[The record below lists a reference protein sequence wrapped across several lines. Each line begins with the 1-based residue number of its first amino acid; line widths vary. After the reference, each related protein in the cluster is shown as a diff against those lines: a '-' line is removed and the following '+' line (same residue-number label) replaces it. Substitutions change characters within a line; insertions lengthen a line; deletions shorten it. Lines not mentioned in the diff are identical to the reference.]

1 MTASNRKIKILT
13 PAIGIVAIGTLGLAP
28 AVLSVAP
35 ASAATHSS
43 SSSVRSGDYGGQA
56 TLKLPARPSI
66 KMNLDDA
73 YVSANQHAHAGRIDA
88 LMAKGSSYAE
98 VNATYVR
105 GRITGG
111 TIHSDQGTSRIIRGS
126 INGGKGI
133 SAHNRLVMK
142 TTNGTVVVHLN
153 LKKR

>member
-1 MTASNRKIKILT
+1 MFASGIDTNHFKILT

-56 TLKLPARPSI
+56 TLKLPARPSV

-73 YVSANQHAHAGRIDA
+73 YVSANQGSRVEPSIPIKAPRESSEVLSMGARGLA
-88 LMAKGSSYAE
+88 L
-98 VNATYVR
+98 
-105 GRITGG
+105 
-111 TIHSDQGTSRIIRGS
+111 TIGLS
-126 INGGKGI
+126 
-133 SAHNRLVMK
+133 
-142 TTNGTVVVHLN
+142 
-153 LKKR
+153 